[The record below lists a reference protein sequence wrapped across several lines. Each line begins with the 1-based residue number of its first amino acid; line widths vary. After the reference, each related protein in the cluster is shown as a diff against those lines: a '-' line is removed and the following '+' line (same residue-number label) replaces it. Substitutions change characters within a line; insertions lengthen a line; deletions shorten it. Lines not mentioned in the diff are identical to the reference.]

1 MLLILSQGQ
10 SQVDR
15 GFGFNSK
22 VLVENL
28 QKESLV
34 AQRNV
39 TDHVHYN
46 NIQAQEL
53 RMTKKLL
60 GNVKEAS
67 SRYFTTLKEKS
78 QSKLPADKQAKLKAL
93 NDYINEINQQT
104 SVLKRAIVEL
114 RADSDK
120 AVLSAEK
127 KQPTKMLSLLL
138 QSLRL

>member
-1 MLLILSQGQ
+1 MLLILLHGQ
-10 SQVDR
+10 SQVYR

-22 VLVENL
+22 VLKEK
-28 QKESLV
+28 KESLV

-39 TDHVHYN
+39 TDHMHYN

-78 QSKLPADKQAKLKAL
+78 QSKLPADKQTKLKAL
-93 NDYINEINQQT
+93 NDYINEINQQA

-138 QSLRL
+138 

>member
-1 MLLILSQGQ
+1 MLLILSHGQ

-39 TDHVHYN
+39 TDHMHYN

-78 QSKLPADKQAKLKAL
+78 QSKLPADKQTKLKAL

-114 RADSDK
+114 EQI
-120 AVLSAEK
+120 LI
-127 KQPTKMLSLLL
+127 KQYC
-138 QSLRL
+138 QLRKNNPPRC

>member
-39 TDHVHYN
+39 TDHMHYN

-78 QSKLPADKQAKLKAL
+78 QSKLPADKQTKLKAL
-93 NDYINEINQQT
+93 NDYINEINQQA

-114 RADSDK
+114 RADSAK

-138 QSLRL
+138 PSLRL

>member
-39 TDHVHYN
+39 TDHMHYN

-114 RADSDK
+114 K
-120 AVLSAEK
+120 EQILI
-127 KQPTKMLSLLL
+127 KQYC
-138 QSLRL
+138 QLRKNNPPRC

>member
-1 MLLILSQGQ
+1 MLLILSHGQ

-39 TDHVHYN
+39 TDHMHYN

-78 QSKLPADKQAKLKAL
+78 QSKLPADKQTKLKAL
-93 NDYINEINQQT
+93 NDYMNEINQQT

-114 RADSDK
+114 EQI
-120 AVLSAEK
+120 LI
-127 KQPTKMLSLLL
+127 KQYC
-138 QSLRL
+138 QLRKNNPPRC